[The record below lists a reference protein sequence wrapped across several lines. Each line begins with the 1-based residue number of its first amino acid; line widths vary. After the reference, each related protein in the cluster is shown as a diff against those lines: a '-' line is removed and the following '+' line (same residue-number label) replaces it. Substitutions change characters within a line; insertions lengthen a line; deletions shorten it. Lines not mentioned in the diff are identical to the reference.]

1 MRRTNDHC
9 IIDEMSLC
17 LLIVAEKSG
26 RWADKIYVFAHSQD
40 CPQGMMNKIQ
50 EQL

>member
-26 RWADKIYVFAHSQD
+26 RCGPTKFMCLRIAKIVPKA
-40 CPQGMMNKIQ
+40 
-50 EQL
+50 